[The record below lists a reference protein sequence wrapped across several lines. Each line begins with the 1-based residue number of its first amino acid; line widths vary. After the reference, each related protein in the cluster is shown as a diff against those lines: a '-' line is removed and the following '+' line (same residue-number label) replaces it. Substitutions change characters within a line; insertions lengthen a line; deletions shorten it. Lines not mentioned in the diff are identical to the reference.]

1 MGEDIPDATRP
12 SGIGEKMCDRSDL
25 EMALMREGEWLTRLC
40 HLWGEMANPPRPP
53 SPACEPQSPGC
64 WRGGDPHSKSQ
75 LELRTALSPGGI
87 NQDKPLSFVQ
97 GPEAM

>member
-1 MGEDIPDATRP
+1 MPDATRW

-40 HLWGEMANPPRPP
+40 HLWGEMANPPGHLHLPV
-53 SPACEPQSPGC
+53 SPKALDAGV
-64 WRGGDPHSKSQ
+64 GGDPHSKSQ

-87 NQDKPLSFVQ
+87 NQDKPLSFFQ